1 MTMTLGQIDAAR
13 SIASW
18 KAPDRPVA
26 TLKPINAS
34 RLSGNEL
41 RPTTFAEMIGQTH
54 LKPLLERLVVAA
66 KSSGRPL
73 DHCLLSGSAGTGK
86 TTTAMVIAHEL
97 GRDIFM
103 LKAPVNLEL
112 LEELAAVAKDGD
124 VVFVDEV
131 HQQMLP
137 DRRGVGQ
144 PADPEVFYHILEDRQ
159 LVTST
164 TVIPFPDVT
173 FIGATTD
180 LGRLPEPFIM
190 RFPLQPRLE
199 AYTDAEMATLATAN
213 ADSLELSI
221 EPSAAMIFARASR
234 ATPRIVNRYVKN
246 AQSFA
251 AIHIDDAL
259 AVEIVTELNAT
270 ALDGLDS
277 SMCAM
282 LRFLLKSRR
291 KDKDGNSTYQASV
304 GSIAT
309 ALGFSRDQK
318 RVALYVEPTLIER
331 GYVDVGHGG
340 RTLTNA
346 GIQRARQL

>member
-213 ADSLELSI
+213 ADSLELLD
-221 EPSAAMIFARASR
+221 RA
-234 ATPRIVNRYVKN
+234 
-246 AQSFA
+246 FCG
-251 AIHIDDAL
+251 DDF
-259 AVEIVTELNAT
+259 
-270 ALDGLDS
+270 
-277 SMCAM
+277 C
-282 LRFLLKSRR
+282 
-291 KDKDGNSTYQASV
+291 
-304 GSIAT
+304 
-309 ALGFSRDQK
+309 
-318 RVALYVEPTLIER
+318 
-331 GYVDVGHGG
+331 
-340 RTLTNA
+340 
-346 GIQRARQL
+346 ARQQGDAAHRQPLCEKCAVVCRYPHRRRTGCRDSDRTQRDGARRPRQFDVRDA